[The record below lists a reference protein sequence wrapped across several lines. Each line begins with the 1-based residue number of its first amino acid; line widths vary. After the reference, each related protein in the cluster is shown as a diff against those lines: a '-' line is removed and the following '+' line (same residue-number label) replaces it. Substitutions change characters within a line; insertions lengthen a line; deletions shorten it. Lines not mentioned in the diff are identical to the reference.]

1 MAQRD
6 LRPTAEPS
14 DVNAPTGWD
23 EGVTAPPS
31 IPDGAAAPPTMLS
44 TAEIAAAFGR
54 SPRSMRRWVERG
66 YLVPVRIGG
75 AVFFRVE
82 DVRRLISDRMVETIL
97 KQKAARSIRVQNTFP
112 AEYKAL

>member
-6 LRPTAEPS
+6 LRPPAEPS

-23 EGVTAPPS
+23 AGVIAPPS
-31 IPDGAAAPPTMLS
+31 IPDGAAVRIPTMLS

-66 YLVPVRIGG
+66 HLVPVRIGG

-97 KQKAARSIRVQNTFP
+97 KQKLAGRSGSRTHS
-112 AEYKAL
+112 

>member
-1 MAQRD
+1 MAPRD
-6 LRPTAEPS
+6 FGPPAEPS
-14 DVNAPTGWD
+14 GVNAPTGWD
-23 EGVTAPPS
+23 EGVIAPPS
-31 IPDGAAAPPTMLS
+31 IPDGSAALPTVMS

-97 KQKAARSIRVQNTFP
+97 KQKLAGRSGSRTHS
-112 AEYKAL
+112 

>member
-6 LRPTAEPS
+6 FGPPAGPS
-14 DVNAPTGWD
+14 GGDAPKGCD
-23 EGVTAPPS
+23 ESIAACPS
-31 IPDGAAAPPTMLS
+31 IPDEAAALPTMLS

-54 SPRSMRRWVERG
+54 SPRTIRRWVERR

-82 DVRRLISDRMVETIL
+82 DVRRLISDRMVAAIL
-97 KQKAARSIRVQNTFP
+97 TQKSPP
-112 AEYKAL
+112 AGHSQGDSSV